1 MKRSLI
7 ALAVIGSVA
16 LTGCAGSMTLDDGGR
31 YDAYRASVVELAA
44 AAQETE
50 RIRIM
55 ALARLADSADDRTRD
70 RIVSELAVRTQ
81 PQAAQTAQ
89 LAQPAPPTHL
99 GLEALRVLGPG
110 AIGLIGQGIAAYN
123 QQQAD
128 IQATARH
135 NANNALIGATVQGAL
150 TSNTQLGITG
160 MGLAEQAIDKLP
172 ATITVHAPAPAA
184 APVAGAPA
192 AAPVAAPAPAPAPAP
207 AAPTE

>member
-1 MKRSLI
+1 MKRFLT
-7 ALAVIGSVA
+7 ALAVIGSLA

-31 YDAYRASVVELAA
+31 YDAYRTSVVELAA

-50 RIRIM
+50 RIRIL
-55 ALARLADSADDRTRD
+55 ALSRLAETADDRTRD
-70 RIVSELAVRTQ
+70 RIVSELSVRTQ
-81 PQAAQTAQ
+81 PQAAQTSQ
-89 LAQPAPPTHL
+89 LAAPAAPTHL

-150 TSNTQLGITG
+150 SANTELGLTG
-160 MGLAEQAIDKLP
+160 MGLAEQAVAKLP

-184 APVAGAPA
+184 A
-192 AAPVAAPAPAPAPAP
+192 APVAAPAPAPA
-207 AAPTE
+207 APTE

>member
-31 YDAYRASVVELAA
+31 YDAYRTSVVELAA

-50 RIRIM
+50 RIRIL
-55 ALARLADSADDRTRD
+55 ALSRLAETADDRTRD
-70 RIVSELAVRTQ
+70 RIVSELSVRTQ
-81 PQAAQTAQ
+81 PQAAQSAQ
-89 LAQPAPPTHL
+89 LAAPAAPTHL

-110 AIGLIGQGIAAYN
+110 AIGLIGQGISAYN

-150 TSNTQLGITG
+150 SANTELGLTG
-160 MGLAEQAIDKLP
+160 MGLAEQAVSKLP

-184 APVAGAPA
+184 A
-192 AAPVAAPAPAPAPAP
+192 APVAAPAPAPA
-207 AAPTE
+207 APTE